1 LLFLKILLYYLV
13 LYHTVST
20 KLQWLT
26 FCFCPISAAASAEED
41 PDINCD
47 EPIWA
52 EVAVAIAKLK
62 QEI

>member
-1 LLFLKILLYYLV
+1 MLNDLLYYQQL
-13 LYHTVST
+13 LNKPPATPT
-20 KLQWLT
+20 DDL
-26 FCFCPISAAASAEED
+26 ISAAASAEED